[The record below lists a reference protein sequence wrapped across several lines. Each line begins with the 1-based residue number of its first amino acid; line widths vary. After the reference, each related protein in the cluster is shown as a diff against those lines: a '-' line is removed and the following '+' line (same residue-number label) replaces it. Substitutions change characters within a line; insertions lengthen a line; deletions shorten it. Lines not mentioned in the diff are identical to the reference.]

1 MYLFMN
7 RYLLLQFNGEIGL
20 EEKKVGGHQKSGT
33 RTAQKQKKWNSGY
46 ATDQGIVIII
56 GVAEKQTKKSEGK
69 NKEQMP
75 HTNTLNKESGK
86 NFR

>member
-7 RYLLLQFNGEIGL
+7 RYLLLHFNGEIGL

-56 GVAEKQTKKSEGK
+56 GVAEKQTKRVRARTK
-69 NKEQMP
+69 NKCHIQ
-75 HTNTLNKESGK
+75 TL
-86 NFR
+86 